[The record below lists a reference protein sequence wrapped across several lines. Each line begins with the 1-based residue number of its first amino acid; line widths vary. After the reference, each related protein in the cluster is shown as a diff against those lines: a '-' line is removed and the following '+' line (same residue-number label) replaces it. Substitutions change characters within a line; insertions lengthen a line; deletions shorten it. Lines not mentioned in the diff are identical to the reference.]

1 MVIAERKKVLKRWIK
16 INSFN
21 DVTIS
26 CKLVDILNYKKVSVR
41 ELCLKTG
48 IPREKINR
56 LLYNE
61 WRYFEKN
68 EIERICSYLE
78 IGIAD
83 LFETLNWLYA
93 INIHKKD
100 VNFLPENGL
109 KRKLSTFWGVNFESL
124 RF

>member
-1 MVIAERKKVLKRWIK
+1 M
-16 INSFN
+16 NSFN

-83 LFETLNWLYA
+83 LFKTLN
-93 INIHKKD
+93 
-100 VNFLPENGL
+100 
-109 KRKLSTFWGVNFESL
+109 
-124 RF
+124 

>member
-1 MVIAERKKVLKRWIK
+1 M
-16 INSFN
+16 NSFN
-21 DVTIS
+21 GVTIS
-26 CKLVDILNYKKVSVR
+26 CKLVNILNNKKVSVR
-41 ELCLKTG
+41 ELSLKTG

-83 LFETLNWLYA
+83 LFETLN
-93 INIHKKD
+93 
-100 VNFLPENGL
+100 
-109 KRKLSTFWGVNFESL
+109 
-124 RF
+124 